1 MSQLM
6 SAVCT
11 MKKVFDQ
18 YAGKDGDPTTL
29 SKKELGD
36 LLRAELGFEE
46 VSGKDIVLFEVNKFF
61 AALDHDKS
69 GTVDCTEYCTFVCTL
84 AILMMDTK
92 GGKGKC

>member
-1 MSQLM
+1 MNTKLQTFAIMSQLM

-36 LLRAELGFEE
+36 LLRVELGFEE
-46 VSGKDIVLFEVNKFF
+46 SSGGSEANKFF
-61 AALDHDKS
+61 AAL
-69 GTVDCTEYCTFVCTL
+69 
-84 AILMMDTK
+84 
-92 GGKGKC
+92 